1 MNSKIRKFIYLFL
14 FIALIFS
21 GITAFNYK
29 VKADKKNDAHE
40 KKEIYLTFDDG
51 PSDKTTENIL
61 QVLKENDVKGTF
73 FIIGKY
79 IDGREDVLKKIV
91 KEGHSIGL
99 HTYSHNYETIYKNN
113 KVFIDEME
121 KCKDEIYKV
130 TGINTNIIRFP
141 GGSVKRLN
149 QEFKN
154 ELEKKGFKIYDW
166 NMALTDGINP
176 KAPVS
181 KFYKEGTKRKKP
193 LSKIILLMHCDH
205 LNKNTCKALPDI
217 IKFYRTQGY
226 EFKIIDKNTPEFIF
240 PYKE

>member
-1 MNSKIRKFIYLFL
+1 MNSKFRKFIYLFL

-21 GITAFNYK
+21 GITSFNYK

-113 KVFIDEME
+113 KIFIDEME

-130 TGINTNIIRFP
+130 TGVNTNIIRFP

-181 KFYKEGTKRKKP
+181 KFYKEGTKRKKT

-217 IKFYRTQGY
+217 IKYYRAQGY
-226 EFKIIDKNTPEFIF
+226 EFKIIHKNTPEFIF